1 MNICLSR
8 YLLRNLIATLLTATA
23 ALSLVSCGNNIST
36 RSPSSSDTVDIATS
50 QNNSLDLFLFK
61 QNDKL
66 GYIDRTGKIII
77 PAKFER
83 AYDFREGLA
92 PVNIGVKW
100 GFIDPMGKI
109 VIPARFDY
117 VYNFSDGLAAVE
129 VDQKWGFIDPT
140 GKIVIPID
148 LEGSGSFKNG
158 LAYIT
163 IPITGRDS
171 FTIDKT
177 GKVVATPSPD
187 PAKEDTIGESDRL
200 IPFDQDRKV
209 GYKDRTGK
217 IVIAAQFD
225 MLGFDRGGFNDG
237 LAPVCLNEKCGYIDT
252 TGRIVVPLQFDMVA
266 NRFSDGLAWVNI
278 GKKLGYVNKTG
289 KLVIPARYGKADIG
303 KGVCND
309 SRPCLN
315 GTKFVDAY
323 PDFDRGLAVVAIPGC
338 KEVGKKNCNRSGYI
352 NTTGKLVFEF

>member
-1 MNICLSR
+1 MVIRL
-8 YLLRNLIATLLTATA
+8 LLTVMAILPLT
-23 ALSLVSCGNNIST
+23 SCGNNLFSQSI
-36 RSPSSSDTVDIATS
+36 SSSDPVKIATS
-50 QNNSLDLFLFK
+50 KNLDLFLFRK
-61 QNDKL
+61 NGKL
-66 GYIDRTGKIII
+66 GFIDRTGKIVI
-77 PAKFER
+77 PAKFDS
-83 AYDFREGLA
+83 AHKFSEGLA
-92 PVNIGVKW
+92 AVNIGAKW
-100 GFIDPMGKI
+100 GFIDPSGKI

-129 VDQKWGFIDPT
+129 VDRKWGFIDST
-140 GKIVIPID
+140 GKIVIPVD

-187 PAKEDTIGESDRL
+187 PAKEAAQGENDGL
-200 IPFDQDRKV
+200 IPFDRDRKV
-209 GYKDRTGK
+209 GYEDRTGK
-217 IVIAAQFD
+217 IVVPAKFD
-225 MLGFDRGGFNDG
+225 LLGFDRGGFDRG
-237 LAPVCLNEKCGYIDT
+237 LAPVCLNQKCGYIDK
-252 TGRIVVPLQFDMVA
+252 TGKIVVPLQFDLVA
-266 NRFSDGLAWVNI
+266 NRFNDGLAWVNI
-278 GKKLGYVNKTG
+278 GKKLGYINKTG

-323 PDFDRGLAVVAIPGC
+323 PDFDRGLAVVAIPEC
-338 KEVGKKNCNRSGYI
+338 KQAGKKNCNRSGYI
-352 NTTGKLVFEF
+352 DTTGKLVFEF